1 MIDIHT
7 HIIPFV
13 DDGSS
18 SLEDSLAMVKHE
30 ISIGVDTIICTPH
43 HIKHRY
49 EKSVEDIKT
58 NFNLLKAEVEKQNLP
73 VKSVEEIKTNFNFLK
88 SEVEKLNLPIKLLLG
103 QEICYTHR
111 EDTLSF
117 LNEGKLLTLNNSK
130 YVLLEFSFTREP
142 EDITDIIYNFS
153 IKGYKVIVAHVE
165 RYEWITLDK
174 VLNLKNEGAIIQV
187 NSGSIVGETTG
198 HEKRFVKKLFK
209 RNLVD
214 IVASDIHSF
223 RKSTL
228 DKALKKTKNPKLFNF
243 YID

>member
-49 EKSVEDIKT
+49 EKSVEEIKK
-58 NFNLLKAEVEKQNLP
+58 NFLLLKQEVEKQNLP
-73 VKSVEEIKTNFNFLK
+73 V
-88 SEVEKLNLPIKLLLG
+88 KLLLG

-111 EDTLSF
+111 EDILSF
-117 LNEGKLLTLNNSK
+117 LNEGKLLTLNNTK

-165 RYEWITLDK
+165 RYDWITIDK
-174 VLNLKNEGAIIQV
+174 VINLKNEGALIQV
-187 NSGSIVGETTG
+187 NSGSIMGQTTG
-198 HEKRFVKKLFK
+198 HEKRFVKKLLK

-214 IVASDIHSF
+214 IVASDVHSF

-228 DKALKKTKNPKLFNF
+228 DIALKKTKKPELFNF
-243 YID
+243 KLD